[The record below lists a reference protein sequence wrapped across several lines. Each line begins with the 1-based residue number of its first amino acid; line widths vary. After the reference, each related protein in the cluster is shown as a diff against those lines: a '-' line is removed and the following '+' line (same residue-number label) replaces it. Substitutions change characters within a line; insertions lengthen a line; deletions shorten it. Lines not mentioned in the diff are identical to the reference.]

1 MRSKIRALL
10 HGATSAQCDACVFSA
25 FGCGA
30 FGNPPEEVARL
41 FKEELAKTRL
51 RQVTFCI
58 LNDHN
63 AGRPHNP
70 KGNFHPFKEVFKDCR
85 PMESETDSTA
95 AQPERRR
102 GLQIEHA
109 EELEKAGKGER
120 ELPEMLATLL
130 VPVKEA
136 WILKLTDF
144 EDPFAP

>member
-1 MRSKIRALL
+1 
-10 HGATSAQCDACVFSA
+10 
-25 FGCGA
+25 
-30 FGNPPEEVARL
+30 
-41 FKEELAKTRL
+41 
-51 RQVTFCI
+51 
-58 LNDHN
+58 
-63 AGRPHNP
+63 
-70 KGNFHPFKEVFKDCR
+70 
-85 PMESETDSTA
+85 MESETDSTA